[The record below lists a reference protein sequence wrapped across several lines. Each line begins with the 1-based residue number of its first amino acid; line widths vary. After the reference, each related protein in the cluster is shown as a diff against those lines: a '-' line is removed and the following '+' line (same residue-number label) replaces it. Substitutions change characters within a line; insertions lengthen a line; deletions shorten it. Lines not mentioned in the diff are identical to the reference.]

1 MKVLKHLAERLSLS
15 VSVGLLALLM
25 VAGSSSVASAQPPG
39 DPCREAGTCPQP
51 GASGLPE
58 TTSASPPGLGPV
70 FEAVLSWT
78 KWIAGAAGLGGIFVI
93 AIMMMIG
100 RRNRSQLAA
109 DGMSAL
115 PWIVGGFILIGIS
128 AALAEALLSA
138 GASAPVEF

>member
-1 MKVLKHLAERLSLS
+1 MLAELSL
-15 VSVGLLALLM
+15 VLLQDIPTAESI
-25 VAGSSSVASAQPPG
+25 A
-39 DPCREAGTCPQP
+39 
-51 GASGLPE
+51 
-58 TTSASPPGLGPV
+58 PPGLGPV

-138 GASAPVEF
+138 GASAPVQF